1 MSGGLKDVRG
11 SRRIDTARHGNCD
24 FHGLPR
30 STPAELE
37 IPRGTRCAS
46 KSGVVAPSEE
56 VPAKEPHCV
65 LVVDDDPSIRKMIV
79 ASLRRDGYVFREAAN
94 GKDALDVMRSEHPS
108 VVVLDLMMPV
118 LSGWD
123 VLQARELEPDL
134 KEIPIIV
141 ISANRDP
148 EVVAAVDMGIC
159 AFLPKPFD
167 IRALSALVRSYLSPP
182 GQTQAEDVAGNEAE
196 AAAMLKA

>member
-1 MSGGLKDVRG
+1 
-11 SRRIDTARHGNCD
+11 
-24 FHGLPR
+24 
-30 STPAELE
+30 
-37 IPRGTRCAS
+37 
-46 KSGVVAPSEE
+46 
-56 VPAKEPHCV
+56 
-65 LVVDDDPSIRKMIV
+65 MIV
-79 ASLRRDGYVFREAAN
+79 ASLKRDGYVFREASN

-141 ISANRDP
+141 ISANRAP
-148 EVVAAVDMGIC
+148 EVATAVDMGIC

-182 GQTQAEDVAGNEAE
+182 GQTRAEDVAGNEAE
-196 AAAMLKA
+196 AVAMLKA